1 MNLLIGVY
9 IIIIIIIIII
19 ITLTNSMTY
28 GTRRFSAA
36 FTRALQ

>member
-1 MNLLIGVY
+1 MYLVVVV

-19 ITLTNSMTY
+19 MITNSMTY
-28 GTRRFSAA
+28 GTRRSNAA